1 MEMPKFH
8 RQTLD
13 AALETCQRYG
23 LVLAGG
29 YAVKAHGLVDRPS
42 KDLDLATF
50 STRPIEEI
58 TDALAS
64 AYRASGFEVTKL
76 RGNPLFSR
84 LMVTDAVSGSS
95 CAVDLMKMPLQHPP
109 VMMEICPVADLDD
122 LVGMKVA
129 ALHGRTE
136 PRDLIDVFSVAEH
149 YPFIELERLGSL
161 FDEDF
166 TREGLILRLQTG
178 VAIDDGEFTAYGLHA
193 EDVNRLRRFLLGWCD
208 DMSVRLAERDHLAAG
223 VPEHQHSGYPGA

>member
-1 MEMPKFH
+1 MEMPEFH

-13 AALETCQRYG
+13 AALETCHRYG

-58 TDALAS
+58 TDALAC
-64 AYRASGFEVTKL
+64 AYRARGFEVVNV
-76 RGNPLFSR
+76 RGNPLFTR
-84 LMVTDAVSGSS
+84 LVVTDAVTGSS

-109 VMMEICPVADLDD
+109 VLMEICPVANLDD
-122 LVGMKVA
+122 LIGMKVA
-129 ALHGRTE
+129 ALHGRSE
-136 PRDLIDVFSVAEH
+136 PRDLIDVFSVAER
-149 YPFIELERLGSL
+149 YGFIELERLGSL

-166 TREGLILRLQTG
+166 TPEGLILRLQTG
-178 VAIDDGEFTAYGLHA
+178 VVIDDAEFIAYGLDE
-193 EDVNRLRRFLLGWCD
+193 EDVTRLRRFLLAWCD
-208 DMSVRLAERDHLAAG
+208 DLAMRLAERDHLALG
-223 VPEHQHSGYPGA
+223 VPEIQRSGYPGA